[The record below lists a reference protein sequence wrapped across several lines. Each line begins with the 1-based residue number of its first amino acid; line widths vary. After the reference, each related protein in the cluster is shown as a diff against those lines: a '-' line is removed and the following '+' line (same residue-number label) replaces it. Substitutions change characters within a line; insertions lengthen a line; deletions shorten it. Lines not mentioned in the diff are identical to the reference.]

1 MRLDRSSERQ
11 NLSGLD
17 GLKNGN
23 LERGWIQKRD
33 YQSPLHGGRLPK
45 LLTVI
50 PAIFCGPFRS
60 DISERRFVF

>member
-33 YQSPLHGGRLPK
+33 YQSPLHGGLLPK
-45 LLTVI
+45 LLTAI